1 MFLSDFA
8 SIRGLKS
15 NTVAAYVNNHPEISE
30 HTTMDGKQKVLDDI
44 AVELLD
50 KKYPLPKPIQII
62 EDTESRNKLL
72 EAQRTIIKMQQVI
85 IEVSAEKERLAIQ
98 AERVMLLETAEKEK
112 ADKISKLEADIERQ
126 DELLDRREQELSAV
140 KQELSRLKNRSFWE
154 RILNR

>member
-1 MFLSDFA
+1 M
-8 SIRGLKS
+8 
-15 NTVAAYVNNHPEISE
+15 
-30 HTTMDGKQKVLDDI
+30 TMDSKQKVLDDM

-50 KKYPLPKPIQII
+50 KKYPLHKPIQII

-85 IEVSAEKERLAIQ
+85 IEMSAEKERLAIQ
-98 AERVMLLETAEKEK
+98 AERVRLLEIAEKEK
-112 ADKISKLEADIERQ
+112 ADKIGKLEADIEWQ

-140 KQELSRLKNRSFWE
+140 KQKLSRLKNRSFWE

>member
-1 MFLSDFA
+1 MSE
-8 SIRGLKS
+8 
-15 NTVAAYVNNHPEISE
+15 YVNNHPEISE

-50 KKYPLPKPIQII
+50 KKYPLHKPIQII
-62 EDTESRNKLL
+62 EDTDSRNKLL
-72 EAQRTIIKMQQVI
+72 ESQRTIIKMQQVI
-85 IEVSAEKERLAIQ
+85 IEMSAEKERLAIL
-98 AERVMLLETAEKEK
+98 AERVRLLEIAEKEK
-112 ADKISKLEADIERQ
+112 ADKIGKLEADIEWQ

>member
-1 MFLSDFA
+1 M
-8 SIRGLKS
+8 
-15 NTVAAYVNNHPEISE
+15 
-30 HTTMDGKQKVLDDI
+30 TMDSKQKVLDDM

-50 KKYPLPKPIQII
+50 KKYPLNKPIQII

-85 IEVSAEKERLAIQ
+85 IEMSAEKERLAIQ
-98 AERVMLLETAEKEK
+98 AERVRLLEIAEKEK
-112 ADKISKLEADIERQ
+112 ADKIGKLEADIEWQ